1 MLSIPINV
9 FPKGSLVAPQQ
20 ASQPASRSADP
31 EWMVGPTHDD
41 EERRHSV
48 VDGPASQKDA
58 HFEALFHV
66 LCIGTPPEEA
76 EFAES
81 SVERVQE

>member
-1 MLSIPINV
+1 
-9 FPKGSLVAPQQ
+9 
-20 ASQPASRSADP
+20 
-31 EWMVGPTHDD
+31 MVGPTHDD

-48 VDGPASQKDA
+48 VDGPASQKVA

>member
-1 MLSIPINV
+1 MEHRDEI
-9 FPKGSLVAPQQ
+9 GQVAGRHAAPVPR
-20 ASQPASRSADP
+20 ADRVPAARLGVQPEGGVD
-31 EWMVGPTHDD
+31 DD

-48 VDGPASQKDA
+48 VDGPASQKVA

-66 LCIGTPPEEA
+66 LYIATPPEEA

-81 SVERVQE
+81 SFERVQE